1 MNISTQ
7 RYLTICLLLVM
18 SLVAVDRFVDYQARH
33 AGRVAGESAR
43 QEIEQLDI
51 ARSQYNELKRLLA
64 NEDLKAL
71 LAQKLEDE
79 GIDSTWVLNVIMEN
93 SSIKSGSTTTTI
105 STTPTTAPS
114 G

>member
-1 MNISTQ
+1 MNIST
-7 RYLTICLLLVM
+7 RKYLTICLLLVM
-18 SLVAVDRFVDYQARH
+18 SLIAVDRFVDYQARH

-43 QEIEQLDI
+43 QEIEQVDI

-93 SSIKSGSTTTTI
+93 SSTKPVNTTMTTTT
-105 STTPTTAPS
+105 SSAPPS